1 LCLERGGKA
10 VPQDLNALL
19 CPKSVA
25 VVGASSNL
33 DSISGRPLKLLLRYK
48 FDGSIYP
55 VNPKYES
62 LHGLPCFPDV
72 SSLPETPD
80 VVLIAVRSSLV
91 PEVIEQ
97 CAARRVPFVVIFS
110 SGFAESGD
118 ATSQER
124 VIELAR
130 RGGVRIV
137 GPNCQGLANLAR
149 GIPLSFSASLDS
161 DRPCKGPV
169 AYVSQSGAFGFSSYS
184 LAVDGGVG
192 FRYVVTTGNQADLDV
207 VDFGMHF
214 LKDPEVRLLLV
225 YLEGLNDG
233 ERFLELLRT
242 AKEKEIPVA
251 VLKAGKSPSAQA
263 AAKSHTAAVAG
274 DKAVWEAVLRQ
285 YGAIE
290 LDDVEDMIDLGI
302 AFAAPQRPEGKRVAI
317 LTTSGGA
324 GIIMADRCSDLGL
337 DVPRFSPQIQERI
350 AAHIPP
356 FGSPVNPVDMTAQV
370 INEPEGFPVCLD
382 SALSSGE
389 ADAVVCIISMITG
402 SSGQA
407 MADELERAFRR
418 SAKPILCSWLI
429 DEEHGGQFLKQLHS
443 AGLPVYRSL
452 RRCAFALASM
462 VKWQTGRTPIRP
474 AIEAS
479 VPFLSTLPEEL
490 TEYDSKLLLAHYGV
504 PITREKLCLS
514 LEEALSAAN
523 DIGFPVA
530 LKVISPQ
537 ILHKTEAG
545 VVALRLSDEE
555 EVRNAYGRLLERARR
570 FDKDAQIKGVLVQE
584 MVEGGLECMIGA
596 KKDPVFGPI
605 IAVGLGGIYVEV
617 LGDVALRRCPVD
629 EKEAWEMVRSLKGFP
644 LLAGARGSAKRD
656 ISALADMTRRI
667 SELAYVEKDLKEL
680 DVNPVIVLD
689 EGHGAVAVDALALR
703 GK

>member
-1 LCLERGGKA
+1 MPE
-10 VPQDLNALL
+10 DLNALL

-33 DSISGRPLKLLLRYK
+33 ESISGRPLKLLLRYK
-48 FDGSIYP
+48 FDGRIYP
-55 VNPKYES
+55 INPKYES

-80 VVLIAVRSSLV
+80 VALIAVRSSLV

-97 CAARRVPFVVIFS
+97 CAARCVPFVVIFS

-130 RGGVRIV
+130 KGGVRIV

-161 DRPCKGPV
+161 DRSCKGPV

-192 FRYVVTTGNQADLDV
+192 FRYIVTTGNQADLDV

-242 AKEKEIPVA
+242 AKDKEVPVA

-263 AAKSHTAAVAG
+263 AAKSHTAAIAG
-274 DKAVWEAVLRQ
+274 DRVVWEAVLRQ

-356 FGSPVNPVDMTAQV
+356 FGSPANPVDMTAQV
-370 INEPEGFPVCLD
+370 INEPEGFPGCLD

-389 ADAVVCIISMITG
+389 VDAVVCIISMITG

-407 MADELERAFRR
+407 MADELERVFRR
-418 SAKPILCSWLI
+418 SSKPILCSWLI
-429 DEEHGGQFLKQLHS
+429 DEEHGGQFLKQLRS

-462 VKWQTGRTPIRP
+462 VKWQTGRAPMRP

-596 KKDPVFGPI
+596 KKDPIFGPI

-617 LGDVALRRCPVD
+617 LRDVALRRCPVD
-629 EKEAWEMVRSLKGFP
+629 EEEALEMVRSLKGFP
-644 LLAGARGSAKRD
+644 LLAGARGSAKKD

-680 DVNPVIVLD
+680 DVNPVIVLN

-703 GK
+703 SK